1 MCFKR
6 QEAITRKHTVSYN
19 QASYSGTRSFS
30 QRATYLWVVDWTEAF
45 LLEFLSGLL
54 VVPQVEFGPHQDDG
68 SVGTVVAHLRVP
80 LGERGTQYY
89 IIVMCVLYVILAL
102 VMLIGCNSS
111 FSCTSIIYNASA
123 QEFITTKI
131 NYGRGTLKSN
141 MLWYVKNRPVYRQAV
156 PGNVYD
162 HRITHMKGLMQTLG
176 TSSEHQAVVTALS
189 VHYVAMDIFEI
200 PMGGDQYT
208 TEEKEREVC

>member
-30 QRATYLWVVDWTEAF
+30 QRATYLWIVDWTEAF

-54 VVPQVEFGPHQDDG
+54 VVPQVEFSPHQDDG

-89 IIVMCVLYVILAL
+89 IIVHVRTVCHTCTRNAS

-111 FSCTSIIYNASA
+111 FSCASIIYNASA
-123 QEFITTKI
+123 QE
-131 NYGRGTLKSN
+131 L
-141 MLWYVKNRPVYRQAV
+141 
-156 PGNVYD
+156 
-162 HRITHMKGLMQTLG
+162 
-176 TSSEHQAVVTALS
+176 
-189 VHYVAMDIFEI
+189 
-200 PMGGDQYT
+200 
-208 TEEKEREVC
+208 